1 MIRWLFYLK
10 LAAIVGPTAVGKTAL
25 SIAVAQQLNAEIIS
39 CDSMQVYKGM
49 DIGTAKASA
58 AELQQVPHHMLD
70 LLAPDEAFTVADY
83 QRLVKELIRDI
94 NERGKLPLLVG
105 GTGLYYQAVVDDYP
119 FFPNES
125 QDIVR
130 KKWENICWEEGIAFV
145 YGKLQQ
151 VDPEYA
157 LKVGPNDRKRIIRA
171 MEVWDLTGEPFTNL
185 QRRNENAYELSV
197 AGLYVDRPL
206 LYKRIEERV
215 DKMLQDGLV
224 DEVVSMRRKGYGI
237 SLNAMNAL
245 GYKQVNYYLEGMLT
259 WNDMVAEIKRETRRF
274 AKRQLTWFNKDQRI
288 VWVDVADSHNL
299 ELLVKKIRFVLEGHN
314 QQ

>member
-1 MIRWLFYLK
+1 MK

-39 CDSMQVYKGM
+39 CDSMQIYKGM
-49 DIGTAKASA
+49 DIGTAKAST

-185 QRRNENAYELSV
+185 QRRNENAYDLRV
-197 AGLYVDRPL
+197 VGLYVDRPL

-224 DEVVSMRRKGYGI
+224 DEVVSLRRKGYGI

-299 ELLVKKIRFVLEGHN
+299 ELLVKKIRLVLEGHN

>member
-1 MIRWLFYLK
+1 MK

-49 DIGTAKASA
+49 NIGTAKAGP
-58 AELQQVPHHMLD
+58 EEIQQVPHHMLN
-70 LLAPDEAFTVADY
+70 LLEPDETFTVADY
-83 QRLVKELIRDI
+83 QRLVKEKIREI
-94 NERGKLPLLVG
+94 NQRGKLPLLVG

-119 FFPNES
+119 FFPNET

-197 AGLYVDRPL
+197 VGLFLERAI

-224 DEVVSMRRKGYGI
+224 DEVIGLRQKGYGI
-237 SLNAMNAL
+237 SLNSMNAL

-259 WNDMVAEIKRETRRF
+259 RSDMVAEMKRETRRF

-288 VWVDVADSHNL
+288 VWINVADSNDQ
-299 ELLVKKIRFVLEGHN
+299 EQLVKKIRFVLEGHN

>member
-1 MIRWLFYLK
+1 MK

-83 QRLVKELIRDI
+83 QRLVKELISDI